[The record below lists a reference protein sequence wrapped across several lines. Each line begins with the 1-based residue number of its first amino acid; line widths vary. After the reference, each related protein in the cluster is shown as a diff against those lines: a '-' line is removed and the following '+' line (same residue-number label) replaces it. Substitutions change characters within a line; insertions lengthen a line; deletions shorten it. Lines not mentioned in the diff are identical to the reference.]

1 MAISFFMKVIRSV
14 QITVYG
20 FVYLFMPMFGL
31 LFLFIMLYVYEPLR
45 MIILVSVR
53 YSFFN
58 I

>member
-14 QITVYG
+14 QITAYG
-20 FVYLFMPMFGL
+20 FVFLFMSMYGH
-31 LFLFIMLYVYEPLR
+31 LFLIIKYIYAPLR